1 MAGPVG
7 PTRNRQRINADTT
20 AEPEGL
26 TRRVVLNILEAF
38 FRRPWLHLLPI
49 ILLVALGA
57 ATAFSKNESYQA
69 IGTIT
74 AESSTV
80 IGDLTQT
87 NQGFNFQTPASA
99 TADNI
104 NEMLRTNEFL
114 NTVADRLQVDA
125 PDSQRALLR
134 TTIAESVGASAD
146 GEQLVRV
153 SATTLRPDLSLRLAQ
168 ATIDAYIETV
178 INNNARQNDEAVEFF
193 QGQVDAANA
202 AYQEAQT
209 KVNDFLINKNVGP
222 DDELSVT
229 DQITLD
235 AYRADLD
242 RKESQYEAQLSSLEE
257 ARQRAA
263 SNRTETAQRLRLTDE
278 PELPAAPQARLKSA
292 VLTVIIF
299 GVLGTLLALASVIA
313 AATLD
318 RTIRVPGDVTAKF
331 GLDVLAV
338 VPDARAR

>member
-1 MAGPVG
+1 MSGPVG
-7 PTRNRQRINADTT
+7 PPRNRHRVNADTT

-57 ATAFSKNESYQA
+57 ATAFSKNEAYQA
-69 IGTIT
+69 VGTIT

-87 NQGFNFQTPASA
+87 NQGFNFQTPASV
-99 TADNI
+99 TANNI

-125 PDSQRALLR
+125 PESQKALLR
-134 TTIAESVGASAD
+134 ATIAQSVSAGAD

-153 SATTLRPDLSLRLAQ
+153 AATTLRPDLSFRLSQ

-202 AYQEAQT
+202 AYQEAQA
-209 KVNDFLINKNVGP
+209 KVNDFLIQRNVGTG
-222 DDELSVT
+222 DDLSVS
-229 DQITLD
+229 DQLLLD
-235 AYRADLD
+235 SLRADLD
-242 RKESQYEAQLSSLEE
+242 RKESQYESQLSSLDT
-257 ARQRAA
+257 AQQRAA
-263 SNRTETAQRLRLTDE
+263 SNRTETAQRLRLTDP
-278 PELPAAPQARLKSA
+278 PELPGAPQARLKSA
-292 VLTVIIF
+292 VLTVIVF